1 MSQQKK
7 TFLKIQ
13 QGTNSTFVIIGTTSR
28 NIQSTILLC
37 GSESMVIFKWIEN
50 QMTSNSKNFGML
62 VAMLSRDMKTNQVGK
77 PSLQRKH
84 LDKEAWFFCNFW
96 GPMKQ
101 VNPLKTPFYIPCL
114 LKRLAPCGRIN
125 QFDGIYCSIGVPPVH
140 FNSFLLLMLKMLLT
154 YLADMMQ
161 MVQMI
166 STGHDCH
173 RSGMMLVRALSRS
186 NEMTTTQ

>member
-1 MSQQKK
+1 MDLDLWR
-7 TFLKIQ
+7 FELKIKWPQ
-13 QGTNSTFVIIGTTSR
+13 TQRTLGCWWQCWAEIWRPTRLASQACNG
-28 NIQSTILLC
+28 NI
-37 GSESMVIFKWIEN
+37 WI
-50 QMTSNSKNFGML
+50 K
-62 VAMLSRDMKTNQVGK
+62 
-77 PSLQRKH
+77 KH
-84 LDKEAWFFCNFW
+84 DFFCNFW

-125 QFDGIYCSIGVPPVH
+125 QFDGIYCSIGDPPAPVN
-140 FNSFLLLMLKMLLT
+140 FNSSLLLMLKMLLT
-154 YLADMMQ
+154 YLAGMMK
-161 MVQMI
+161 MVHII

>member
-1 MSQQKK
+1 
-7 TFLKIQ
+7 
-13 QGTNSTFVIIGTTSR
+13 
-28 NIQSTILLC
+28 
-37 GSESMVIFKWIEN
+37 
-50 QMTSNSKNFGML
+50 MTSNSKNFGML

-84 LDKEAWFFCNFW
+84 LDKEARFFCNFW

-101 VNPLKTPFYIPCL
+101 VKLFYIPCL
-114 LKRLAPCGRIN
+114 LKLLAPCGRIN

-140 FNSFLLLMLKMLLT
+140 FNSSLLLMLKMLLT
-154 YLADMMQ
+154 YLAGMVQ

-166 STGHDCH
+166 STGHGCH

>member
-13 QGTNSTFVIIGTTSR
+13 QGTNSTFVIIGKTSR

-84 LDKEAWFFCNFW
+84 LEKEAWFFCNFW

-101 VNPLKTPFYIPCL
+101 VKLFYIPCL
-114 LKRLAPCGRIN
+114 LKLLAPCGRIN
-125 QFDGIYCSIGVPPVH
+125 QFDGIYCSIGDPPAPVN
-140 FNSFLLLMLKMLLT
+140 FNSSLLLMLKMLLT
-154 YLADMMQ
+154 
-161 MVQMI
+161 
-166 STGHDCH
+166 
-173 RSGMMLVRALSRS
+173 
-186 NEMTTTQ
+186 